1 MYTVYKCESKT
12 SDKQRGRSHYSDDG
26 EKTLCGIIIAEGWYI
41 VDNTFTGKA
50 QCPEC
55 IKRDPHLTFT
65 KPAANKKLPK
75 RITEDEK

>member
-1 MYTVYKCESKT
+1 MPSMYTVYKCESKT

-26 EKTLCGIIIAEGWYI
+26 EKTLCGIIIEEGWYI

-55 IKRDPHLTFT
+55 IKRDSY
-65 KPAANKKLPK
+65 PK
-75 RITEDEK
+75 RQ

>member
-1 MYTVYKCESKT
+1 MPSMYTVYKCESKT

-50 QCPEC
+50 QCSEC
-55 IKRDPHLTFT
+55 IKRDSY
-65 KPAANKKLPK
+65 PK
-75 RITEDEK
+75 RQ